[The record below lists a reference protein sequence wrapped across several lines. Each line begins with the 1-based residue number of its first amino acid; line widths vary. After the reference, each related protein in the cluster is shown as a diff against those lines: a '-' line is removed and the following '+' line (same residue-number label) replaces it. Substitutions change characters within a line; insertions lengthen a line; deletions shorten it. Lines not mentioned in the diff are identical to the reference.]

1 MIDKHGEI
9 VVANHAYYE
18 VFSPDQQVENKNY
31 IGFIDDSI
39 EKLIIESFRTEKV
52 IYDQIEVDI
61 MYILNTLMYHVSQ
74 FCPNL
79 RRNYKV
85 WLSYFMILLTFKN

>member
-9 VVANHAYYE
+9 VVANHAYYQ
-18 VFSPDQQVENKNY
+18 VFNPDQMVENKSY

-52 IYDQIEVDI
+52 IYEQLEVDI
-61 MYILNTLMYHVSQ
+61 NNVHTKYFDVSCIPILTKLKKFTRYGGCVS
-74 FCPNL
+74 
-79 RRNYKV
+79 
-85 WLSYFMILLTFKN
+85 

>member
-52 IYDQIEVDI
+52 IYDQIEVNINNVSCVPILSKSKKKLQGMVVVLHDI
-61 MYILNTLMYHVSQ
+61 T
-74 FCPNL
+74 NL
-79 RRNYKV
+79 QN
-85 WLSYFMILLTFKN
+85 

>member
-9 VVANHAYYE
+9 VVANHAYYQ
-18 VFSPDQQVENKNY
+18 VFNPDQMVENKSY

-52 IYDQIEVDI
+52 IYEQLEVAINNVHTKYFD
-61 MYILNTLMYHVSQ
+61 VS
-74 FCPNL
+74 CIP
-79 RRNYKV
+79 
-85 WLSYFMILLTFKN
+85 I

>member
-1 MIDKHGEI
+1 MKTTLENIPSSVLMIDKHGEI

-61 MYILNTLMYHVSQ
+61 
-74 FCPNL
+74 
-79 RRNYKV
+79 
-85 WLSYFMILLTFKN
+85 